1 MSSQSS
7 RELALVVD
15 RLLSVGEDFSMDTS
29 DLRSLVIKNIIMCLK
44 YVSREHVFDR
54 VFEGDFVDWGL
65 DRGLSRCEG
74 TNLLGDHHLWIPLLR
89 LLSWPEP
96 DRVDNCHVRLKCL
109 RAQMHCHGVD
119 VGGHT
124 LVCKFFLVQMLD
136 SISALQT
143 FKLLAGELMKKDPHQ
158 SCALVLA
165 ALADKPAAPAECESV
180 LIEILGE
187 NLTIDTAALEGCL
200 ATIQRQRAERERG
213 LRMKQMTSY
222 VGRPRLRDR
231 LQPTSAE
238 CVKLDASLGTW
249 ETYIGFCQMHQ
260 FPNVLSDIVKQR
272 LYFLAAQETWDWK
285 PHIAKVIRHTGEL
298 AEKLGQYPVSKPDQ
312 PIIAS
317 VITSLSM
324 DGKPPFT
331 ELIAFRSK
339 CFRSFPVSQVHRM
352 TLSQVLRLYTCAYQN
367 QNIWKSLWK
376 GQSCLISP
384 LIIKDVEAF
393 VQETPFAPTPFMSL
407 LCGAAEHK

>member
-1 MSSQSS
+1 MS

-15 RLLSVGEDFSMDTS
+15 RLLTVGEDFSMDTS
-29 DLRSLVIKNIIMCLK
+29 DLRSLVIKNIILCLK
-44 YVSREHVFDR
+44 YVSREC
-54 VFEGDFVDWGL
+54 VFEEIFPGDFVDWGL
-65 DRGLSRCEG
+65 DRGVSRCFG

-96 DRVDNCHVRLKCL
+96 DRVENCHPRLKIL
-109 RAQMHCHGVD
+109 RKQMRDQDLD

-143 FKLLAGELMKKDPHQ
+143 FKLLAGELMKRDPHQ

-165 ALADKPAAPAECESV
+165 ALVDKPAAPDECESV

-187 NLTIDTAALEGCL
+187 HLQVDTSTLEGCL

-231 LQPTSAE
+231 LVPTDTES
-238 CVKLDASLGTW
+238 VKLDASLGTW

-272 LYFLAAQETWDWK
+272 LYFLAAQTNWDWK
-285 PHIAKVIRHTGEL
+285 PHVAKVIKHTGEL
-298 AEKLGQYPVSKPDQ
+298 TGKLSQYPVCKPDQ
-312 PIIAS
+312 HIIGN
-317 VITSLSM
+317 VISLLSM
-324 DGKPPFT
+324 DGKPPFA

-339 CFRSFPVSQVHRM
+339 CFSSFPVSQVQKM

-367 QNIWKSLWK
+367 PNIWKNLWK
-376 GQSCLISP
+376 AQSCLISP

-393 VQETPFAPTPFMSL
+393 VHATPFAPDPFMTL
-407 LCGAAEHK
+407 LCAGTHV